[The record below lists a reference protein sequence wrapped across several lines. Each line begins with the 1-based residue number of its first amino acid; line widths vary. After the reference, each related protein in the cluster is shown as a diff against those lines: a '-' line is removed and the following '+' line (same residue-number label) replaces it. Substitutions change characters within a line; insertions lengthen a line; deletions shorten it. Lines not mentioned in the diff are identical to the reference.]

1 MKAPAEDYLW
11 WVEITT
17 KLSKGESLP
26 RGVVKEAAYRWATY
40 ISDPDH
46 LAPTTAFWATFSTK
60 GNLRGYTD
68 DEIAGLMDGL
78 EATKSLRFDLDKN
91 LPIVDSMGSGGK
103 TWKTFNISTGASLV
117 ASAAGA
123 ICLKSGGHAMTSNT
137 GSQDVLQSLGINLCA
152 PKELIYECLNQYRIG
167 FTAVRDSYPW
177 SEYFFF
183 HLRPKPYSAVIFNLM
198 TPFRFGIVGINPY
211 DVERK
216 LIGFANPQTE
226 MIARAMA
233 KRDMKWILVPCGFGP
248 NPDILIDEFSVIGK
262 TKVSELR
269 DGRIHTYELNPED
282 VGLKTHP
289 PESIAQGNSHEENA
303 RYLMDV
309 FTGRERGGKRDAILF
324 NAAAM
329 LYLGEVAKDLEEGI
343 GLSAE
348 AIDEGKVVSL
358 IEKVI
363 IKTKGDIEKFRS
375 YL

>member
-1 MKAPAEDYLW
+1 MKAPMEDYPW
-11 WVEITT
+11 WMEVTT
-17 KLSKGESLP
+17 RLSKGETLP
-26 RGVVKEAAYRWATY
+26 RETIKEAAYKWATY
-40 ISDPDH
+40 LSDPDC

-60 GNLRGYTD
+60 GNLKGYTD

-78 EATKSLRFDLDKN
+78 EATKGMYFDLDRN

-137 GSQDVLQSLGINLCA
+137 GSQDVLQTIGINLHV
-152 PKELIYECLNQYRIG
+152 PKEVIYECLHQCGIG
-167 FTAVRDSYPW
+167 FTTIKDSYPW

-183 HLRPKPYSAVIFNLM
+183 QLRPKPYSPVVFNLM

-211 DVERK
+211 DVKRK

-226 MIARAMA
+226 IIARAMA
-233 KRDMKWILVPCGFGP
+233 KRGMKWILVPCGFGP
-248 NPDILIDEFSVIGK
+248 NSDILIDEFSVIGK
-262 TKVSELR
+262 TKVSELKS
-269 DGRIHTYELNPED
+269 GEVYTYELNPED

-289 PESIAQGNSHEENA
+289 PEVIAQGSSHEENA

-309 FTGRERGGKRDAILF
+309 FTRRERGGKREAVLF

-329 LYLGEVAKDLEEGI
+329 LYLGDVAKNLEEGVR
-343 GLSAE
+343 LASE
-348 AIDEGKVVSL
+348 ALDKGKVVSL

-363 IKTKGDIEKFRS
+363 LKTKGDIEKFRS